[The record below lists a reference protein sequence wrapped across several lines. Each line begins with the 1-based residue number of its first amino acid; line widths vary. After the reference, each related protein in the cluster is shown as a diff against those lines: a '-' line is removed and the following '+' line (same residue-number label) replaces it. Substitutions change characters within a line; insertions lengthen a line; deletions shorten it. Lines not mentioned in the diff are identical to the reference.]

1 MCAATSLLDGVSTSI
16 GTQFHLHS
24 FNIVISFSIGY
35 LFIYLCQFQLLMKAY
50 HQLFICYRFVFW
62 IIVFPFSFC
71 VCRCET
77 GALFVIV
84 NKAPSLKML
93 GLLQVVLVYENA
105 LIQLESF
112 CPFLSLVKCDEMYS
126 ICWFALLGQF
136 CFLKLFH
143 CMKGF
148 AAGLM
153 LSISFFDLAHNAL
166 NSLGFLKGNLWVG
179 FALQL
184 S

>member
-1 MCAATSLLDGVSTSI
+1 MPAPSLDESLSSLI
-16 GTQFHLHS
+16 R
-24 FNIVISFSIGY
+24 Y
-35 LFIYLCQFQLLMKAY
+35 LFI
-50 HQLFICYRFVFW
+50 FW

-71 VCRCET
+71 VFISCRCET

-84 NKAPSLKML
+84 NKTPSLKML
-93 GLLQVVLVYENA
+93 GLLQVVLVGQEFYLFIYFNLWECIDSVRII
-105 LIQLESF
+105 LS
-112 CPFLSLVKCDEMYS
+112 LSLVKCDEMYS